1 MPMNVGALASARVFA
16 ENFKIKE
23 VSLVFAACLA
33 AYRPSNHAL
42 QRSGGY
48 PAERLTAAAA
58 LELLPGKDKV
68 TYPLTLTRKPE
79 PEPDPETEH

>member
-1 MPMNVGALASARVFA
+1 MY
-16 ENFKIKE
+16 
-23 VSLVFAACLA
+23 SLKFLKLKRFLVCRAWPRIGPLT
-33 AYRPSNHAL
+33 HAL
-42 QRSGGY
+42 QRSGGD